1 MGQCVKAIAVCL
13 LTNDSRSTTM
23 SIFSTIFEKL
33 KSFATH
39 ANAADSAPAPTTD
52 AGPIGSTAPAA
63 PSTPQVD
70 VAAVLDN
77 LSTQKTSIVDLLKLL
92 DIDSSL
98 EHRKELAKELG
109 VAEPGS
115 AEANLALHKAVL
127 KKLSDNGGKVPA
139 DLLD

>member
-1 MGQCVKAIAVCL
+1 
-13 LTNDSRSTTM
+13 M

-33 KSFATH
+33 KSFANHTT
-39 ANAADSAPAPTTD
+39 ATADAAPAPTTD

-63 PSTPQVD
+63 PTASAVD
-70 VAAVLDN
+70 VAAILDN
-77 LSTQKTSIVDLLKLL
+77 LSAQKGGNLNWKNSVVDLLKLL
-92 DIDSSL
+92 DIDSSMDN
-98 EHRKELAKELG
+98 RKELAKELG
-109 VAEPGS
+109 VSEPGS